1 MASTSTSTSTTDPG
15 KESWDKFLELFF
27 WEGKSTTFESKK
39 EDAARAIK
47 AIVGAEDLEVQ
58 RKAYTPLMKRPFPA
72 ATDCSQ
78 GRPGWALFYLPA
90 VQTIDQNIYATFNN
104 MITHSDIDDP
114 QDFPIY
120 APLQVSGAGKTK
132 LCYTLAMDVGAIVIR
147 FVRYTSNTD
156 TPIYT
161 IIACAWENDDPTLLK
176 IGCIFSKELRR
187 W

>member
-1 MASTSTSTSTTDPG
+1 M
-15 KESWDKFLELFF
+15 
-27 WEGKSTTFESKK
+27 
-39 EDAARAIK
+39 
-47 AIVGAEDLEVQ
+47 Q
-58 RKAYTPLMKRPFPA
+58 RKAYTPLMKGPFPA

-78 GRPGWALFYLPA
+78 DRPGWALFYLPA

-104 MITHSDIDDP
+104 MITHSDMDDP

-161 IIACAWENDDPTLLK
+161 IIERARGKMMKSNTAEDRLHFFKGAQKMVNLWVCAYIEFMRDFEVWCML
-176 IGCIFSKELRR
+176 FFLRAL
-187 W
+187 